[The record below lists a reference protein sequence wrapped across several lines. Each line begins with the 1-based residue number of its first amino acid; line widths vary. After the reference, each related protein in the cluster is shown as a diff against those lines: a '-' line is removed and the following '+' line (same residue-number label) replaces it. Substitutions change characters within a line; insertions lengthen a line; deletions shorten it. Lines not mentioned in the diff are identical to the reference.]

1 VKSLFSRKNTGG
13 KGPQRRGP
21 IINASILRDT
31 FERRSVLIGTVQ
43 GGIGVLL
50 AARMGYLAI
59 AENEKYRLESE
70 SNRVNLTLIPPRRG
84 WILDRNGAPLASNR
98 ADFRVDIIPERLA
111 DPEATIDRLGQ
122 LLALEPTRIADIKAK
137 VAESRGFQPIEVASG
152 LDYEQFAAVS
162 VRLPDLQ
169 GVVPQRGFSRYYPT
183 ASSVGHLIG
192 YVGPASAEEFEKD
205 PNPLLI
211 TPGYKIGKDGL
222 EKQFEK
228 ELRGIPGA
236 RRVEVTAGGR
246 IVRDLETRED
256 VQGNPIRLT
265 IDGPLQDYAARRI
278 GLESGSVVVM
288 DCRTGDLL
296 CMASMPSFDPNSFSD
311 GIGSVEYGMLRDD
324 ERVPLRNK
332 VLKGLYPPGSTV
344 KPMVSMAL
352 MQAGVDPDETVFCGG
367 GLRVGNRVFGCWNRR
382 GHGAVDMA
390 KGIYQ
395 SCDVYFYAMAQRV
408 GMQPIADMARR
419 CGMGQEFP
427 LPVTSQ
433 FYGTVPDPAWKMKKW
448 GREWQTFDTVNA
460 TIGQGYM
467 LSSPLQLA
475 VMASRLATG
484 RHVMPRLTLDTKPK
498 GFDNIDFPADQVE
511 YVRKAMSDVVNGP
524 GTAGRAKLPIDG
536 VQIAGKTGT
545 AQVVSLSISNGKSGP
560 WKYRD
565 HGLFI
570 FFAPYDNPRYAGAVV
585 IEHGG
590 GSGAA
595 YPIARDV
602 TTFLFDPA
610 KGMEALRALEA
621 GWGGTAQQR
630 LEARYAAYA
639 AERGTSVS
647 RPPRRDEEIFDRVEA
662 EARLAAQQSQAIA
675 DEVIAPR
682 PEANPSGTP
691 SDTAASPAAPVS
703 PAPATPPPL
712 DAAPVPAPT
721 ASGGAPQ

>member
-1 VKSLFSRKNTGG
+1 MKIPFLRD
-13 KGPQRRGP
+13 GPQRPQRM
-21 IINASILRDT
+21 ISASILRGT
-31 FERRSVLIGTVQ
+31 FERRSVVIGAVQ
-43 GGIGVLL
+43 GGVGLLL
-50 AARMGYLAI
+50 ALRLGYLAV

-98 ADFRVDIIPERLA
+98 ADFRVDLIPERLQNA
-111 DPEATIDRLGQ
+111 EATIDRLGA
-122 LLALEPTRIADIKAK
+122 LLSLEPSRIADIKDK
-137 VAESRGFQPIEVASG
+137 VATSRGFQPVEVASG
-152 LDYEQFAAVS
+152 LRYEQFAALS
-162 VRLPDLQ
+162 VRMPEFP
-169 GVVPQRGFSRYYPT
+169 GVVPQRGFSRFYPT

-192 YVGPASAEEFEKD
+192 YVGPASAEEYEKD

-228 ELRGIPGA
+228 ELRGVPGA

-256 VQGNPIRLT
+256 VQGNPVRLT

-311 GIGSVEYGMLRDD
+311 GIGGVEYAMLRDD

-352 MQAGVDPDETVFCGG
+352 MEQGVDPNETVFCGG

-382 GHGAVDMA
+382 GHGATNMA
-390 KGIYQ
+390 KAIYQ
-395 SCDVYFYAMAQRV
+395 SCDVYFYAMAQRT
-408 GMQPIADMARR
+408 GMDPIAAMARR

-433 FYGTVPDPAWKMKKW
+433 FFGTVPDPAWKMKKW
-448 GREWQTFDTVNA
+448 GREWQAFDTVNA

-484 RHVMPRLTLDTKPK
+484 RHVMPRLTLDTKPQ
-498 GFDNIDFPADQVE
+498 GFDKIDFPAEQVE
-511 YVRKAMSDVVNGP
+511 YVRQAMSDVVNGP
-524 GTAGRAKLPIDG
+524 GTAGRARLPIEG
-536 VQIAGKTGT
+536 TLMAGKTGT
-545 AQVVSLSISNGKSGP
+545 AQVVSLSISNGKTGP

-602 TTFLFDPA
+602 MTFLFDPA
-610 KGMEALRALEA
+610 KGLEALDALEKQ
-621 GWGGTAQQR
+621 WGGTAQQR
-630 LEARYAAYA
+630 LDARYAAYA
-639 AERGTSVS
+639 AERGATVS

-662 EARLAAQQSQAIA
+662 EARRAATLTEAIA
-675 DEVIAPR
+675 DQPIAPR
-682 PEANPSGTP
+682 PEANPSGSP
-691 SDTAASPAAPVS
+691 PPAAP
-703 PAPATPPPL
+703 APAAQTAPSST
-712 DAAPVPAPT
+712 AAPSPET
-721 ASGGAPQ
+721 GR

>member
-1 VKSLFSRKNTGG
+1 MAQLGLRASFTAAQLKN
-13 KGPQRRGP
+13 
-21 IINASILRDT
+21 SFD
-31 FERRSVLIGTVQ
+31 RRSFVVGTMM
-43 GGIGVLL
+43 GGVGVLL
-50 AARMGYLAI
+50 AARMSYLAI
-59 AENEKYRLESE
+59 AENEKYRTEAE

-98 ADFRVDIIPERLA
+98 ADFRVDVIPERLQ
-111 DPEATIDRLGQ
+111 DPDATIDRLGA
-122 LLALEPTRIADIKAK
+122 LLSLEPDRIADIKTEIAS
-137 VAESRGFQPIEVASG
+137 ARGFQPIEVASR
-152 LDYEQFAAVS
+152 LDYEQFAALS

-169 GVVPQRGFSRYYPT
+169 GVVPQRGFSRFYPT
-183 ASSVGHLIG
+183 GPSVGHLIG
-192 YVGPASAEEFEKD
+192 YVGPASAEEYEKD
-205 PNPLLI
+205 RNPLLI
-211 TPGYKIGKDGL
+211 TPGYKIGKDGM
-222 EKQFEK
+222 EKQFEQT
-228 ELRGIPGA
+228 LRGVPGA
-236 RRVEVTAGGR
+236 RRVEVTASGR

-256 VQGNPIRLT
+256 IQGDAVRLT

-288 DCRTGDLL
+288 NCRTGDLL

-311 GIGSVEYGMLRDD
+311 GIGSIEYAMLRDD

-352 MQAGVDPDETVFCGG
+352 MGQGIDPNETVFCGG

-382 GHGAVDMA
+382 GHGQVDMA

-408 GMQPIADMARR
+408 GMDPIAMMARR
-419 CGMGQEFP
+419 CGMGEEFP

-433 FYGTVPDPAWKMKKW
+433 FYGTVPDPAWKEKKF
-448 GREWQTFDTVNA
+448 GREWQPFDTVNA

-498 GFDNIDFPADQVE
+498 GFDDIDFPAEQVA
-511 YVRKAMSDVVNGP
+511 YVRQAMSDVVNGP
-524 GTAGRAKLPIDG
+524 GTAGRARLPVPD
-536 VQIAGKTGT
+536 VLLAGKTGT
-545 AQVVSLSISNGKSGP
+545 AQVVSLSKSDGKSGP

-570 FFAPYDNPRYAGAVV
+570 FFAPFDNPRYAGAVV

-602 TTFLFDPA
+602 MTFMFDPA
-610 KGMEALRALEA
+610 KGLEALKALEA
-621 GWGGTAQQR
+621 QWGGNAQQR
-630 LEARYAAYA
+630 LAAKYAAYA
-639 AERGTSVS
+639 SERGEFV
-647 RPPRRDEEIFDRVEA
+647 PPAPRRSEEIFDQVEA
-662 EARLAAQQSQAIA
+662 EARVAATQAEEIA
-675 DEVIAPR
+675 GDAVTPR
-682 PEANPSGTP
+682 PEANP
-691 SDTAASPAAPVS
+691 A
-703 PAPATPPPL
+703 
-712 DAAPVPAPT
+712 
-721 ASGGAPQ
+721 GAPRPNPVDQILGQVSE

>member
-1 VKSLFSRKNTGG
+1 MKSLFSRG
-13 KGPQRRGP
+13 KRPGRPGR
-21 IINASILRDT
+21 IINVSILRDT

-50 AARMGYLAI
+50 AGRMAYLAI

-84 WILDRNGAPLASNR
+84 WILDRDGAPLASNR

-111 DPEATIDRLGQ
+111 DPEGTIDRLGE
-122 LLALEPTRIADIKAK
+122 LLALEPTRIADIKTK
-137 VAESRGFQPIEVASG
+137 VAEARGFQPIEVASG

-169 GVVPQRGFSRYYPT
+169 GVVPQRGFSRFYPT

-246 IVRDLETRED
+246 IIRDLETRDD

-352 MQAGVDPDETVFCGG
+352 MQAGVDPEETVFCGG

-382 GHGAVDMA
+382 GHGAVNMA

-408 GMQPIADMARR
+408 GMDPIADMARR

-498 GFDNIDFPADQVE
+498 GFDNIDFPAEQVE

-524 GTAGRAKLPIDG
+524 GTAGRARLPIDG
-536 VQIAGKTGT
+536 TLMAGKTGT

-560 WKYRD
+560 WRYRD

-602 TTFLFDPA
+602 MTFLFDPA
-610 KGMEALRALEA
+610 KGMDALRALEA

-630 LEARYAAYA
+630 LERRYAAYA
-639 AERGTSVS
+639 AERGENVS
-647 RPPRRDEEIFDRVEA
+647 RPPRRDEDIFDRVEA
-662 EARLAAQQSQAIA
+662 EARVAANQSQAIA

-691 SDTAASPAAPVS
+691 NADLGGTGAAPAAA
-703 PAPATPPPL
+703 PAPAA
-712 DAAPVPAPT
+712 AAPAPASAAPAAT
-721 ASGGAPQ
+721 PAAAASGPQ